1 MPTALVTGGAG
12 YIGSVTARLLLE
24 RGWSVTVLDDLS
36 AGHRAAVPAK
46 ARFVEGEIGDRGAV
60 RAALEGGRP
69 DCVLHFAALTYVGHS
84 FERAH
89 DYFAVNI
96 GGTSMLLAEL
106 VEHGVANF
114 VFSSSCTVYGE
125 PDSVPIDEAATVKPA
140 VSPYGQTKQTCE
152 SMLSWLAST
161 GKLSFAAL
169 RYFNA
174 AGSTDDLG
182 EDHRPETHLIPLVI
196 DAVLG
201 RAPELK
207 VFGNDYPTRDGTC
220 IRDYVH
226 VRDLADAHVAA
237 AELLLAPSTPRGTRH
252 IVNLGTGTGSSNLE
266 VIQAVEKVSGRKVPY
281 CFAPRRPGDAP
292 ALVADNAHARKL
304 LGWNPRYTT
313 IESVVETAWKWRVE
327 NPTGYPGGEEE

>member
-12 YIGSVTARLLLE
+12 YIGSVTAELLVE
-24 RGWSVTVLDDLS
+24 RGWDVVILDDLS
-36 AGHRAAVPAK
+36 AGHRAAVPEGVF
-46 ARFVEGEIGDRGAV
+46 FVQGAISDRPAV
-60 RAALEGGRP
+60 RAALASGGP
-69 DCVLHFAALTYVGHS
+69 DCVIHFAARTYVGQS
-84 FERAH
+84 FDQAH

-96 GGTSMLLAEL
+96 GGTSILLAEL
-106 VEHGVANF
+106 VQAGVKNV

-125 PDSVPIDEAATVKPA
+125 PDVVPIDESARVKPA

-152 SMLSWLAST
+152 TMLSWLAST
-161 GKLSFAAL
+161 GKISFAAL

-174 AGSTDDLG
+174 AGSTDRLG

-207 VFGNDYPTRDGTC
+207 VFGSDYPTRDGTC

-237 AELLLAPSTPRGTRH
+237 AELLAAPSTPVGTSH
-252 IVNLGTGTGSSNLE
+252 FVNLGTGTGSSNLE
-266 VIQAVEKVSGRKVPY
+266 VIRAVETVSGRKVPHR
-281 CFAPRRPGDAP
+281 FAPRRPGDAP
-292 ALVADNAHARKL
+292 ALVADNALARRL
-304 LGWNPRYTT
+304 LRWNPRFTS
-313 IESVVETAWKWRVE
+313 IESVVETAWKWRLAH
-327 NPTGYPGGEEE
+327 PDGYGS